1 MPHLYQT
8 FKAVILAVFLVS
20 FAAVAQEQEYTTD
33 ELYTQARNAA
43 FEEDDYPK
51 AIALLK
57 AALKKS
63 PDYLE
68 VRVFLGRIYTYSD
81 SLPQARM
88 AFEEVLAK
96 EKGHEEASFAYG
108 NLEFW
113 NDNSEA
119 ALKVVN
125 KGLDYHPESEN
136 LGLLKAKVL
145 RDQSRSGDVSRWHK
159 IF

>member
-1 MPHLYQT
+1 MSQLYKLVYSIIVALLVT
-8 FKAVILAVFLVS
+8 FGS
-20 FAAVAQEQEYTTD
+20 FAQEEYTTD

-43 FEEDDYPK
+43 FDEDDYPK
-51 AIALLK
+51 AVKLLK
-57 AALKKS
+57 AALAKS

-81 SLPQARM
+81 SLPKARL

-96 EKGHEEASFAYG
+96 EKGHEDASFAYG

-125 KGLDYHPESEN
+125 KGLAVHPESEN
-136 LGLLKAKVL
+136 LG
-145 RDQSRSGDVSRWHK
+145 

>member
-57 AALKKS
+57 AALDRKS
-63 PDYLE
+63 
-68 VRVFLGRIYTYSD
+68 
-81 SLPQARM
+81 
-88 AFEEVLAK
+88 
-96 EKGHEEASFAYG
+96 
-108 NLEFW
+108 
-113 NDNSEA
+113 
-119 ALKVVN
+119 VV
-125 KGLDYHPESEN
+125 
-136 LGLLKAKVL
+136 
-145 RDQSRSGDVSRWHK
+145 
-159 IF
+159 